1 MLPLAPHLRRLVTG
15 VVTAVAVVGLSPQWS
30 DLDRAARNPAGWL
43 TATGTDEAAAAVAG
57 LIIWLLAGWVAL
69 ALTLSVLAA
78 FAGSGAD
85 ACRHC
90 AEAMLPRSLRSLL
103 ITATATSLMLGP
115 VASASAS
122 PAALVTGPAPPKA
135 VATATGIA
143 TAAAAA
149 DPIPWP
155 VTSPAPGP
163 PILKPLPPAKPHR
176 PGRQVQ
182 PEPAAEPRV
191 TVRPGDSLWLIAAH
205 RLTDSGTPAEA
216 EQIAQAWPRWYQA
229 NRSSIGEDPDLI
241 RPGLKLLAPPSE
253 G

>member
-1 MLPLAPHLRRLVTG
+1 MLSLAPHLRRLITG
-15 VVTAVAVVGLSPQWS
+15 VVTAAAVLALSPQWS
-30 DLDRAARNPAGWL
+30 DLSRAARDPAGWL
-43 TATGTDEAAAAVAG
+43 TATGTDEAVAALAG

-85 ACRHC
+85 ACRRF

-103 ITATATSLMLGP
+103 ITATATSLIVGP
-115 VASASAS
+115 AASAGAS
-122 PAALVTGPAPPKA
+122 PTALVAGPTPAKA
-135 VATATGIA
+135 VATATA
-143 TAAAAA
+143 AAAAA

-163 PILKPLPPAKPHR
+163 PAIKPLPPAKAQG
-176 PGRQVQ
+176 PGRLDQVR
-182 PEPAAEPRV
+182 PHPAVEPRV

-205 RLTDSGTPAEA
+205 RLTESGTPSEA
-216 EQIAQAWPRWYQA
+216 EQIEEAWPRWYQA

-241 RPGLKLLAPPSE
+241 RPGLTLLAPPSE